1 MRAMKMSDK
10 ANLLSKFDELEDIV
24 RENTILIKKNRALVS
39 INHDNLHNAYRE
51 SYDVTRE
58 LLLLQLERARK
69 YIVSSQGKI
78 KIFDYIKKRIEINKK
93 TAKVTEKIISSNELM
108 MEALEESKQV
118 NEDLVL
124 FLEKSLKEQKK
135 YKTRKTELNFSD
147 EEINS
152 LFNLQKENIVNIFR
166 NNSRINQNRKVIQD
180 KIVEVDIISK
190 KVQDLVAN
198 FHQMLYKDND

>member
-1 MRAMKMSDK
+1 MPDK
-10 ANLLSKFDELEDIV
+10 KNMINKFDELEDIV

-69 YIVSSQGKI
+69 FIVSSQNK
-78 KIFDYIKKRIEINKK
+78 KDVFEYLKKRIEINKQ

-108 MEALEESKQV
+108 MEAVDDSKTV
-118 NEDLVL
+118 NNELVT
-124 FLEKSLKEQKK
+124 FLENSLKEQKRSK
-135 YKTRKTELNFSD
+135 AKNINFEFSD
-147 EEINS
+147 EEIS
-152 LFNLQKENIVNIFR
+152 TLFNLQKENIVNIFR
-166 NNSRINQNRKVIQD
+166 NNSRINHNRKVIQE

-190 KVQDLVAN
+190 KAQDLVAN
-198 FHQMLYKDND
+198 FHELLYKDD

>member
-1 MRAMKMSDK
+1 MNKLNMNNKK
-10 ANLLSKFDELEDIV
+10 NTISKFDELEDIV

-69 YIVSSQGKI
+69 FIVESQNK
-78 KIFDYIKKRIEINKK
+78 KDVFEYLKKRIEINKK
-93 TAKVTEKIISSNELM
+93 TAQVTEKIITSNEIM
-108 MEALEESKQV
+108 MEAVEDSKKV
-118 NEDLVL
+118 NEELVQ

-135 YKTRKTELNFSD
+135 SKPSKNAFAFSD

-152 LFNLQKENIVNIFR
+152 LFNMQKENIVNIFR
-166 NNSRINQNRKVIQD
+166 NNSRINHNRKIIQN
-180 KIVEVDIISK
+180 KIVEVDSISK
-190 KVQDLVAN
+190 KAQDLVAN
-198 FHQMLYKDND
+198 FHELLYKDD

>member
-1 MRAMKMSDK
+1 MKVNNMSDK
-10 ANLLSKFDELEDIV
+10 TNILSKFDELEDIV

-69 YIVSSQGKI
+69 FIVSSQGKI
-78 KIFDYIKKRIEINKK
+78 KIFDYLKKRIEINKK
-93 TAKVTEKIISSNELM
+93 TASVTEKIINSNELM
-108 MEALEESKQV
+108 MEALEESKKV
-118 NEDLVL
+118 NEDLVD

-135 YKTRKTELNFSD
+135 NKTRKTALNFSD
-147 EEINS
+147 EQINS
-152 LFNLQKENIVNIFR
+152 LFNLQKENIINIFR

-198 FHQMLYKDND
+198 FHQMLYKDD

>member
-1 MRAMKMSDK
+1 MSSKKMF
-10 ANLLSKFDELEDIV
+10 SKFDELEDIV

-69 YIVSSQGKI
+69 FIVESQNK
-78 KIFDYIKKRIEINKK
+78 KDVFEYLKKRIEINKK
-93 TAKVTEKIISSNELM
+93 TAQVTEKIISSNEIM
-108 MEALEESKQV
+108 MEAVEDSKKV
-118 NEDLVL
+118 NEELVK
-124 FLEKSLKEQKK
+124 FLETSLKEQKK
-135 YKTRKTELNFSD
+135 NKPAKNEFAFSD

-152 LFNLQKENIVNIFR
+152 LFNMQKENIVNIFR
-166 NNSRINQNRKVIQD
+166 NNSRITHNRKVIQD

-190 KVQDLVAN
+190 KAQDLVAN
-198 FHQMLYKDND
+198 FHELLYKDD

>member
-1 MRAMKMSDK
+1 MSGKKMF
-10 ANLLSKFDELEDIV
+10 SKFDELEDIV

-69 YIVSSQGKI
+69 FIVESQNK
-78 KIFDYIKKRIEINKK
+78 KDVFEYLKKRIEINKK
-93 TAKVTEKIISSNELM
+93 TAQVTEKIISSNEIM
-108 MEALEESKQV
+108 MEAVEDSKKV
-118 NEDLVL
+118 NEELVK
-124 FLEKSLKEQKK
+124 FLETSLKEQKK
-135 YKTRKTELNFSD
+135 NKPAKNEFVFSD

-152 LFNLQKENIVNIFR
+152 LFNMQKENIINIFR
-166 NNSRINQNRKVIQD
+166 NNSRITHNRKVIQD

-190 KVQDLVAN
+190 KAQDLVAN
-198 FHQMLYKDND
+198 FHELLYKDD

>member
-1 MRAMKMSDK
+1 MKDK
-10 ANLLSKFDELEDIV
+10 KNTFSKFDELEDIV

-69 YIVSSQGKI
+69 FIVSSQNK
-78 KIFDYIKKRIEINKK
+78 KDIFEYLKKRIEINKK
-93 TAKVTEKIISSNELM
+93 TAQVTEKIISSNEIM
-108 MEALEESKQV
+108 MEAVEDSKKV
-118 NEDLVL
+118 NSELVT
-124 FLEKSLKEQKK
+124 FLENSLKQQKK
-135 YKTRKTELNFSD
+135 NKIVNKNFEFSD

-166 NNSRINQNRKVIQD
+166 NNSRITYNRKAIQD
-180 KIVEVDIISK
+180 KIVEVDLISK
-190 KVQDLVAN
+190 KAQDLVAN
-198 FHQMLYKDND
+198 FHELLYKDD